1 MISDLEVANHANKG
15 DYCFQEYAT
24 CNWIYHLRSSIDFL
38 VDNFPKREEAAF
50 KASYNLLRRLHA
62 QYYTQGHVTP
72 EIVSFAEQRSL
83 LKTELM
89 ELAKLYRAESIFS
102 KDPNNGMY
110 RMNEILIVFESN
122 RTDRTH
128 SSFVDAD
135 RPSSSHYRTILASF
149 IHPKSRAFRQRIWDC
164 RIQMLDFDLLTFSGW
179 LHVKTTKRCSLE
191 TAPASIQV

>member
-1 MISDLEVANHANKG
+1 MISDLEVEKHTNKG
-15 DYCFQEYAT
+15 DYSFQEYAT

-38 VDNFPKREEAAF
+38 ADNLPKGEEAAF

-72 EIVSFAEQRSL
+72 EIFDFAEQRSL
-83 LKTELM
+83 LKTELK
-89 ELAKLYRAESIFS
+89 ELAKIYCAASIFR
-102 KDPNNGMY
+102 KDPSNGMY

-128 SSFVDAD
+128 SSFVGAD
-135 RPSSSHYRTILASF
+135 RPRSSQYRTILTSS

-164 RIQMLDFDLLTFSGW
+164 CIQMLNFDLFTFSGW
-179 LHVKTTKRCSLE
+179 LHVETTKRCSLE
-191 TAPASIQV
+191 TARASIQV